1 MDIEELRIFE
11 DAADRFL
18 DENAGTEE
26 TARWRDEGAVSKEM
40 WLKAGRA
47 GLLGLSIT
55 EEYGGAGADLCYE
68 GGLIGRPGRKT
79 GTHLQVPLQ
88 NADWRHGLVG
98 KRGAGK

>member
-47 GLLGLSIT
+47 GLLGLSIP
-55 EEYGGAGADLCYE
+55 EEYGGAGADFRSEAVLIERLGIKPARHFALPRQEERRVGKE
-68 GGLIGRPGRKT
+68 GGREG
-79 GTHLQVPLQ
+79 
-88 NADWRHGLVG
+88 
-98 KRGAGK
+98 